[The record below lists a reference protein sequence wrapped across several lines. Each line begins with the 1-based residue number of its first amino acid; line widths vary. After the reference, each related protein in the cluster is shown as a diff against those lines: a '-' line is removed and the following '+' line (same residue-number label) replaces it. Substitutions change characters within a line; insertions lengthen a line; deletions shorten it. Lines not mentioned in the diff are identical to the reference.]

1 MLEEHDLGRR
11 LFDEVQRHYYDR
23 GVVDETERAENRT
36 KSTVRARVEHPI
48 GVIKRVFDF
57 VKARYRGL
65 AKNRL
70 EEELLRC
77 FVPSGRGRRGRAGVI
92 RRIPRRPNSGQGW
105 TSRTAWQ
112 FRGSTEAR

>member
-1 MLEEHDLGRR
+1 MRSMIWAGVCLMRCSGTITIA
-11 LFDEVQRHYYDR
+11 

-77 FVPSGRGRRGRAGVI
+77 FVPSAGGV
-92 RRIPRRPNSGQGW
+92 GVEQV
-105 TSRTAWQ
+105 
-112 FRGSTEAR
+112 